1 MSLPVYT
8 DQYDFIHTTAAPSP
22 IFFKIVLCERL
33 HFENYFEYILNIG
46 KRGKKV
52 LENCANIIYMCV
64 HTI

>member
-33 HFENYFEYILNIG
+33 HFENYFDYILNIG
-46 KRGKKV
+46 KR
-52 LENCANIIYMCV
+52 
-64 HTI
+64 